1 MVEPRQDEGGKAA
14 GRPGVEGRRTTTTEA
29 GEERPKT
36 GNKDKLEGFLKGS
49 TFSLKSLG
57 AATQDGASD

>member
-1 MVEPRQDEGGKAA
+1 MVEPRQDESARAA
-14 GRPGVEGRRTTTTEA
+14 GRIGVEGRRTTEV

-57 AATQDGASD
+57 TAAQDGASV